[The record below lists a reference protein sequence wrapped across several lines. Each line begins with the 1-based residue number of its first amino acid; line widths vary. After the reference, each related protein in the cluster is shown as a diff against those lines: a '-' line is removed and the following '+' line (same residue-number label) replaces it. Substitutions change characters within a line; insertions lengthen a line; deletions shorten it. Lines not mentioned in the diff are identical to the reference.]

1 MAQKVAIKKTLGKK
15 ERWIYGELL
24 LKRYAISHVLLE
36 TSMDECLPNSDEN
49 DERFVYED
57 GIPGTVGLYNCT
69 DISGYYHWHLRNP
82 KSLARPWKQ
91 KNKPQ
96 PV

>member
-36 TSMDECLPNSDEN
+36 TSVDQCLPVLDKNSES
-49 DERFVYED
+49 FVYED
-57 GIPGTVGLYNCT
+57 GIPVSVGLYNCT
-69 DISGYYHWHLRNP
+69 DISGYYHWHLR
-82 KSLARPWKQ
+82 
-91 KNKPQ
+91 KPTLIHTDRGAL
-96 PV
+96 